1 MDEKIKSIS
10 KYNLWN
16 GNVIESGYPRNSYT
30 DKISQYIGNR
40 IIKVLIGQRRS
51 GKSYIMRQLASKL
64 IAEGVSCNNILFINK
79 ELSAF
84 DFVENHVD
92 FENLVKTFIH
102 ELNPQGKI
110 YLFIDEIQE
119 IENWEKAVNSL
130 SQDYTLDCE
139 IFITG
144 SNSHM
149 LSSELSTL
157 LSGRYV
163 EFQIHTL
170 SFKEYATIKNLS
182 HDKQGYIKYMNDGG
196 FPELLH
202 FSAEEAKRNYISG
215 LKNTILLKD
224 IIQRY
229 SIKDV
234 RLLED
239 VFVYLVNNASNLLSI
254 PNIVNYLKSK
264 GRKTSYET
272 ISTYIGYIENVFLT
286 HKTVRFNIKG
296 KELLA
301 GTHKYYTNDVA
312 FKNYLYNGFGYGI
325 GYLLENLIYLD
336 LLRSGYD
343 IYTGKFNDKE
353 VDFVAIKND
362 RTIYVQ
368 SSYILADEDTIKREY
383 SPLQSINDNYEK
395 IVVSL
400 DDIQLPSMEGIK
412 HIQAWNFLEYIK

>member
-1 MDEKIKSIS
+1 MDERIESIS

-16 GNVIESGYPRNSYT
+16 GNIIDGGYARKSYT

-40 IIKVLIGQRRS
+40 LIKVLIGQRRT
-51 GKSYIMRQLASKL
+51 GKSYIMRQ
-64 IAEGVSCNNILFINK
+64 IANNLVSEGVSCNNILFINK

-84 DFVENHVD
+84 DFVENYVD
-92 FENLVKTFIH
+92 FENLVKLFIQ
-102 ELNPQGKI
+102 ELNPNGKI
-110 YLFIDEIQE
+110 YLFVDEIQE
-119 IENWEKAVNSL
+119 IYNWEKAVNSL
-130 SQDYTLDCE
+130 SQDYTIDCE

-163 EFQIHTL
+163 EFQIHSL
-170 SFKEYATIKNLS
+170 SFKEYVTIKNL
-182 HDKQGYIKYMNDGG
+182 HCDKQGYLKYMNDGG

-202 FSAEEAKRNYISG
+202 FSSEEAKRNYISG

-272 ISTYIGYIENVFLT
+272 VANYIGYIENVFLT
-286 HKTVRFNIKG
+286 HKVERFNVKG
-296 KELLA
+296 KEILA

-343 IYTGKFNDKE
+343 VYIGKFNDKE

-368 SSYILADEDTIKREY
+368 STYILVDEDTIKREY
-383 SPLQSINDNYEK
+383 SPLQLIKDNYEK

-400 DDIQLPSMEGIK
+400 DDIQLPSIEGIK
-412 HIQAWNFLEYIK
+412 HIQAWNFLDYIQ